1 MLALWY
7 VKNAASSS
15 LLPFLGRPAEL
26 EGIGKLEG
34 GKGCLLREPSSPS
47 LRAPYPRSWVL
58 IATAPMGQRRFH
70 HLLFHSFWQGGKREN
85 KTLKITVSLLKKEKL
100 SCRPPPTH
108 TRRSRPSL
116 PPPPPTPPRLAGHMS
131 ASYNTEPHGSSWAP
145 NPTRTD
151 RKPTA
156 VGRSARNRLQRG
168 RPGDCSTEMK
178 G

>member
-34 GKGCLLREPSSPS
+34 GKGCLLREPWSPS

-100 SCRPPPTH
+100 SCRPPPPHTH
-108 TRRSRPSL
+108 AAPALLFPLL
-116 PPPPPTPPRLAGHMS
+116 PPPRPASRGTCLLLTTPSHMVPVGRRTPPGRIGNPQLWDA
-131 ASYNTEPHGSSWAP
+131 PHGTASSEGGRGTAAP
-145 NPTRTD
+145 R
-151 RKPTA
+151 
-156 VGRSARNRLQRG
+156 
-168 RPGDCSTEMK
+168 
-178 G
+178 